1 MLKNGDTVALVPG
14 KDLFFD
20 TVCLRIIN
28 LEEWGRKFA
37 KNKNA
42 HVVIYA
48 QCERLE
54 IESEE
59 YHGIEIMLSIEEKFK
74 FGLKIEQ
81 EIENSQY
88 MAQLR
93 REYR

>member
-48 QCERLE
+48 
-54 IESEE
+54 
-59 YHGIEIMLSIEEKFK
+59 
-74 FGLKIEQ
+74 
-81 EIENSQY
+81 
-88 MAQLR
+88 
-93 REYR
+93 